1 MNPMPNLL
9 SAIFRS
15 NLTPNYWS
23 QGTWTIL
30 RVVVG
35 LFMIHNGIDKL
46 SDVESF
52 AEAYVEVI
60 GLPFP
65 IFFSYVAG
73 YTELI
78 AAPLV
83 ALGLF
88 TRPAALLNFF
98 TMAIA
103 DYHHVLVAGFSIPYL
118 ELATIYAAA
127 FLFFAVNGGGI
138 FSLDTFIGSWINNQ
152 IAAREAEKEEASDCF
167 PVEINREVN

>member
-1 MNPMPNLL
+1 MPNLL
-9 SAIFRS
+9 SALFRS
-15 NLTPNYWS
+15 KLTPNYGL

-30 RVVVG
+30 RVVIG
-35 LFMIHNGIDKL
+35 LFMIHNGVDKL

-88 TRPAALLNFF
+88 TRPAALLNFA
-98 TMAIA
+98 TMATAI
-103 DYHHVLVAGFSIPYL
+103 YHHILVAGFSIPYL

-127 FLFFAVNGGGI
+127 FLFFTVNGGGL
-138 FSLDTFIGSWINNQ
+138 FSLDTFVGNWVNEQ
-152 IAAREAEKEEASDCF
+152 LAARKADNEEANAPSNKA
-167 PVEINREVN
+167 VINREVN

>member
-1 MNPMPNLL
+1 MQLL
-9 SAIFRS
+9 SDLFRS

-23 QGTWTIL
+23 QGTWAIL

-46 SDVESF
+46 SDVEAF
-52 AEAYVEVI
+52 ADTYVKVI

-78 AAPLV
+78 GAPLV
-83 ALGLF
+83 AVGLL
-88 TRPAALLNFF
+88 TRPAALLNFA
-98 TMAIA
+98 TMAVA
-103 DYHHVLVAGFSIPYL
+103 VYHHVLVAGLSIPYL

-127 FLFFAVNGGGI
+127 FLFFAINGAGL
-138 FSLDTFIGSWINNQ
+138 FSLDTFIANWIGN
-152 IAAREAEKEEASDCF
+152 RLETTPREKETVS
-167 PVEINREVN
+167 VEEVVSERKR

>member
-1 MNPMPNLL
+1 MQRLISVL
-9 SAIFRS
+9 FRS
-15 NLTPNYWS
+15 NLAPNYWS
-23 QGTWTIL
+23 QGTWAIL

-52 AEAYVEVI
+52 AQAYVEVI

-88 TRPAALLNFF
+88 TRPAALLNFA
-98 TMAIA
+98 TMAVA
-103 DYHHVLVAGFSIPYL
+103 DYHHVLVAGFSVPYL

-127 FLFFAVNGGGI
+127 FLFFTVNGGGL
-138 FSLDTFIGSWINNQ
+138 FSFDTFIGNWLSERLSD
-152 IAAREAEKEEASDCF
+152 ARSEQKEVSIPEVAESK
-167 PVEINREVN
+167 

>member
-1 MNPMPNLL
+1 MQRLI

-23 QGTWTIL
+23 QGSWAIL
-30 RVVVG
+30 RVMVG

-52 AEAYVEVI
+52 AQAYVEVI

-73 YTELI
+73 YAELI
-78 AAPLV
+78 GAPLV

-88 TRPAALLNFF
+88 TRPAALLNVA
-98 TMAIA
+98 TMVVAI
-103 DYHHVLVAGFSIPYL
+103 YHHVLVAGFSVPYL
-118 ELATIYAAA
+118 ELASIYAAA
-127 FLFFAVNGGGI
+127 FFFFAVNGGGL
-138 FSLDTFIGSWINNQ
+138 FSLDSFIGNWISDRL
-152 IAAREAEKEEASDCF
+152 ATSRSEEMEAVSVLDVAESKQ
-167 PVEINREVN
+167 VN

>member
-1 MNPMPNLL
+1 MQRLISVL
-9 SAIFRS
+9 FRS
-15 NLTPNYWS
+15 NLAPNYWS
-23 QGTWTIL
+23 QGAWAIL

-52 AEAYVEVI
+52 AQAYVEVI

-83 ALGLF
+83 SLGLF
-88 TRPAALLNFF
+88 TRPAALLNFA
-98 TMAIA
+98 TMAVA
-103 DYHHVLVAGFSIPYL
+103 DYHHVLVAGFSVPYL

-127 FLFFAVNGGGI
+127 FLFFAVNGGGL
-138 FSLDTFIGSWINNQ
+138 FSLDTFIGNWLSERLSD
-152 IAAREAEKEEASDCF
+152 ARSEQKEVSIPEVAESK
-167 PVEINREVN
+167 

>member
-1 MNPMPNLL
+1 MQRLV
-9 SAIFRS
+9 SALFRS

-23 QGTWTIL
+23 QGSWVIL
-30 RVVVG
+30 RVVIG

-52 AEAYVEVI
+52 AQAYVEVI

-73 YTELI
+73 YVELI
-78 AAPLV
+78 GAPLV

-88 TRPAALLNFF
+88 TRPAALLNVA
-98 TMAIA
+98 TMAVA
-103 DYHHVLVAGFSIPYL
+103 LYHHVLVAGFSVPYL
-118 ELATIYAAA
+118 ELASIYAAA

-138 FSLDTFIGSWINNQ
+138 YSLDTFVGNWISDRV
-152 IAAREAEKEEASDCF
+152 APSPSEDAETVSVHDMAES
-167 PVEINREVN
+167 RQVN